1 MSFYPGKIE
10 TDHDHC
16 ITKSDMPHSGVHIFE
31 EDFYELLTAIYSVL
45 PDFDMYTDTIIS
57 KNDWRRIMDAW
68 NIILEEESIEEM
80 YKKLLGTVDEN
91 KPLRFM
97 LNEHGDNFIN
107 KIKTDGCLFAA
118 FENWLEQQ
126 LQNEDFIS
134 VAGF

>member
-1 MSFYPGKIE
+1 M
-10 TDHDHC
+10 
-16 ITKSDMPHSGVHIFE
+16 
-31 EDFYELLTAIYSVL
+31 TAIYSVL